1 MKKILILIV
10 LSIFN
15 FSFVSQKTKL
25 TPLELYNEI
34 LEQELEYPD
43 VVFAQAI
50 LESGAF
56 SSKVYKNNNNLFG
69 MRMPNKRITLAVGQ
83 KYGYAV
89 YEYWQES
96 VADYALYQEHYFK
109 NRKISKSQYL
119 AHINKSY
126 SESAD
131 YVKKLNRILK
141 EYSNILYEPPK
152 DRYDGLINYYDC
164 NDCQNLLDQIISPS
178 F

>member
-96 VADYALYQEHYFK
+96 VADYAIAPAARSQSNDIR
-109 NRKISKSQYL
+109 NRF
-119 AHINKSY
+119 
-126 SESAD
+126 
-131 YVKKLNRILK
+131 
-141 EYSNILYEPPK
+141 
-152 DRYDGLINYYDC
+152 G
-164 NDCQNLLDQIISPS
+164 
-178 F
+178 

>member
-69 MRMPNKRITLAVGQ
+69 MRVPYKRETLAKGS
-83 KYGYAV
+83 KYGYAL
-89 YEYWQES
+89 YNYWQES
-96 VADYALYQEHYFK
+96 VADYALYQEFYLEKRNKKNIKVTREQYF
-109 NRKISKSQYL
+109 
-119 AHINKSY
+119 AHLDKTY
-126 SESAD
+126 SESSV
-131 YVKKLNRILK
+131 YVKSLK
-141 EYSNILYEPPK
+141 RVIKENSKILYEPPK
-152 DRYDGLINYYDC
+152 DRNDGVINK
-164 NDCQNLLDQIISPS
+164 
-178 F
+178 